1 MRTGAT
7 LLCLLLTLG
16 GCTDRE
22 YAPCTRVHAF
32 YYGWYGNPAVDG
44 AYRHWNHPVLDRRG
58 RPDSTRAA
66 YPGYAGDAGG
76 DPGYA
81 DIGADFYPELG
92 PYSSNEALILD
103 RHMAMLVQAGIGVLV
118 ASWWGPGSF
127 EDRNL
132 PLVMDAAD
140 RQGLKV
146 AIHFEPFPG
155 RDAVTA
161 GEALR
166 YLVATYGQHPALW
179 RPRAFGGRP
188 VVYVYDS
195 YLTSAQEWARLL
207 RPDGD
212 LSIRGTPADAVMI
225 GLWVGRD
232 EGSFFCDGGF
242 DGFYTYFA
250 AAGFTWGATPGNWP
264 ALADFAA
271 AHGLIFVPCV
281 GPGYRD
287 ARVRPWNT
295 ATTRD
300 RENGRTYDRMFGA
313 AIAAKPL
320 WIGVTS
326 LNEWHEGTQIEPAT
340 PMACDS
346 FTYEDYGPHRPDWYL
361 DRTRHWIRR
370 WQSGP
375 RG

>member
-7 LLCLLLTLG
+7 LLCLVLAAC
-16 GCTDRE
+16 GCSERE
-22 YAPCTRVHAF
+22 CDPCTRAHAF
-32 YYGWYGNPAVDG
+32 YYGWYGNPAQDG
-44 AYRHWNHPVLDRRG
+44 AYRHWNHPILDRRG
-58 RPDSTRAA
+58 SPDSTKAA
-66 YPGYAGDAGG
+66 YPGNQ
-76 DPGYA
+76 

-92 PYSSNEALILD
+92 PYSSNDPLILD
-103 RHMAMLVQAGIGVLV
+103 RHMIMLRQAGIGVLV

-132 PLVMDAAD
+132 SLLLAAAD
-140 RQGLKV
+140 RHGLKV
-146 AIHFEPFPG
+146 AIHLEPFPG
-155 RDAVTA
+155 RDAVTS

-166 YLVATYGQHPALW
+166 YLAAAYGEHPALW

-195 YLTSAQEWARLL
+195 YLTPAQEWARLL
-207 RPDGD
+207 RPEGD
-212 LSIRGTPADAVMI
+212 LSIRGTPADAVVI
-225 GLWVGRD
+225 GLWVGPD
-232 EGSFFCDGGF
+232 AGAFFREGGF

-250 AAGFTWGATPGNWP
+250 AAGFTWGATLGNWP
-264 ALADFAA
+264 ALADFAS

-287 ARVRPWNT
+287 TRVRPWNT
-295 ATTRD
+295 ATSRD
-300 RENGRTYDRMFGA
+300 REGGRYYDRMFEA

-326 LNEWHEGTQIEPAT
+326 FNEWHEGTQIEPAM
-340 PMACDS
+340 PMACDA
-346 FTYEDYGPHRPDWYL
+346 FTYQDYGPHHPDAYL

-370 WQSGP
+370 WRP
-375 RG
+375 ETRR